1 VGEQRFPLTVRERV
15 PKVVPSGFLFVY
27 ETGIVRATQEM
38 PDSLAPVGALSGFS
52 QSVRRRMAR
61 VPDKYRAYLLA
72 PPALF
77 VFLCLWQLLV
87 TVGSYP
93 TFILPAPAI
102 VFRKFV
108 VALTDGTLL
117 HHALATLREV
127 LLGLGLGLSV
137 ATCLGYVF
145 AKSKSLERLLSP
157 YIVASQ
163 SMPIVA
169 LAPLLVIWFGFGT
182 LSKVIVC
189 ALTVF
194 FPVLINTIVGLRSV
208 DENLVELMRSYG
220 ASRRQMI
227 TMLEIPAALPVLLGG
242 LKIGVTLSV
251 IGAVVGEFVAADEGL
266 GFLVNLSRGLF
277 DTPMMFVALFA
288 LVIIALSLYGG
299 VVLLESRLLSW
310 RRIN

>member
-1 VGEQRFPLTVRERV
+1 MRVGT
-15 PKVVPSGFLFVY
+15 K
-27 ETGIVRATQEM
+27 RATREM
-38 PDSLAPVGALSGFS
+38 TDSLAPVGEFGDRLAS
-52 QSVRRRMAR
+52 QRIRPRRI
-61 VPDKYRAYLLA
+61 PDRYRAYLLA
-72 PPALF
+72 PPALL
-77 VFLCLWQLLV
+77 VFLVLWQLLV
-87 TVGSYP
+87 TLGSYP

-108 VALTDGTLL
+108 LAATDGTLL
-117 HHALATLREV
+117 RHAWATLREV
-127 LLGLGLGLSV
+127 FLGLGLGLAA
-137 ATCLGYVF
+137 ATSLGYVF
-145 AKSKSLERLLSP
+145 AKSKPLERLLSP

-163 SMPIVA
+163 SIPIVA

-208 DENLVELMRSYG
+208 DENLVDLMRSYG
-220 ASRRQMI
+220 ATRRQMFA
-227 TMLEIPAALPVLLGG
+227 MLEIPAALPVLLGG

-288 LVIIALSLYGG
+288 LVMIALSLYGC
-299 VVLLESRLLSW
+299 VVLLENRLLSW
-310 RRIN
+310 RRIEQ

>member
-1 VGEQRFPLTVRERV
+1 M
-15 PKVVPSGFLFVY
+15 
-27 ETGIVRATQEM
+27 ETSQEM
-38 PDSLAPVGALSGFS
+38 ADPLATAGAFS
-52 QSVRRRMAR
+52 RGAEAVKRTLAR
-61 VPDKYRAYLLA
+61 VPERYRAYLLA
-72 PPALF
+72 PPALL

-87 TVGSYP
+87 TLGSYP
-93 TFILPAPAI
+93 TFVLPAPM
-102 VFRKFV
+102 VVYRKFLL
-108 VALTDGTLL
+108 ALSDGTLL
-117 HHALATLREV
+117 HHAWATLREV
-127 LLGLGLGLSV
+127 LIGLALGLSV
-137 ATCLGYVF
+137 ATSLGYVF
-145 AKSKSLERLLSP
+145 AKSKPIERLISP

-163 SMPIVA
+163 SIPIVA

-208 DENLVELMRSYG
+208 DENLIDLMRSYG
-220 ASRRQMI
+220 ATRQQMF

-288 LVIIALSLYGG
+288 LVIIALSLYGC

-310 RRIN
+310 RRIE

>member
-1 VGEQRFPLTVRERV
+1 MQVRTDTTETSREMADSPAPAGAFSRGTRTVKRT
-15 PKVVPSGFLFVY
+15 L
-27 ETGIVRATQEM
+27 
-38 PDSLAPVGALSGFS
+38 
-52 QSVRRRMAR
+52 AR
-61 VPDKYRAYLLA
+61 VPQRYRAYLLA
-72 PPALF
+72 PPALLI
-77 VFLCLWQLLV
+77 FLCLWQLLV
-87 TVGSYP
+87 TLGSYP
-93 TFILPAPAI
+93 TFVLPAPTV

-108 VALTDGTLL
+108 VAASDGTLL
-117 HHALATLREV
+117 HHAWATLREV
-127 LLGLGLGLSV
+127 LIGLALGLSV

-145 AKSKSLERLLSP
+145 AKSKPIERLVSP

-163 SMPIVA
+163 SIPIVA

-208 DENLVELMRSYG
+208 DENLVDLMRSYG
-220 ASRRQMI
+220 ATRRQMF

-288 LVIIALSLYGG
+288 LVIIALSLYGC
-299 VVLLESRLLSW
+299 VVLVESRLLSW
-310 RRIN
+310 RRIK

>member
-1 VGEQRFPLTVRERV
+1 M
-15 PKVVPSGFLFVY
+15 SG
-27 ETGIVRATQEM
+27 
-38 PDSLAPVGALSGFS
+38 SLAPVGVLSGFS
-52 QSVRRRMAR
+52 QSLRSSLSQI
-61 VPDKYRAYLLA
+61 PDKYRAYLLA
-72 PPALF
+72 PPALLA
-77 VFLCLWQLLV
+77 FLCLWQLLV

-108 VALTDGTLL
+108 VAVSDGTLL
-117 HHALATLREV
+117 HHARATLREV
-127 LLGLGLGLSV
+127 LLGLALGLSV
-137 ATCLGYVF
+137 ATCLGYIF

-208 DENLVELMRSYG
+208 DENLVDLMRSYG
-220 ASRRQMI
+220 ATRRQMF

-277 DTPMMFVALFA
+277 DTPMMFVALFV
-288 LVIIALSLYGG
+288 LVIIALSLYGC

-310 RRIN
+310 RRIK

>member
-1 VGEQRFPLTVRERV
+1 M
-15 PKVVPSGFLFVY
+15 
-27 ETGIVRATQEM
+27 RAAQEM
-38 PDSLAPVGALSGFS
+38 SDSLTPAGVASGFS
-52 QSVRRRMAR
+52 PSLRRRLSQI
-61 VPDKYRAYLLA
+61 PDKYRAYLLA
-72 PPALF
+72 PPALLA
-77 VFLCLWQLLV
+77 FLCLWQLLL

-102 VFRKFV
+102 VFRRFV
-108 VALTDGTLL
+108 VALGDGTLL
-117 HHALATLREV
+117 HHAWATVREV
-127 LLGLGLGLSV
+127 LLGLALGLSV
-137 ATCLGYVF
+137 ATCLGYIF

-189 ALTVF
+189 TLTVF

-208 DENLVELMRSYG
+208 DENLVDLMRSYS
-220 ASRRQMI
+220 ATRRQMF

-288 LVIIALSLYGG
+288 LVIIALSLYGC
-299 VVLLESRLLSW
+299 VVLLEGRLLSW
-310 RRIN
+310 RRIK

>member
-1 VGEQRFPLTVRERV
+1 MGTSREMAD
-15 PKVVPSGFLFVY
+15 L
-27 ETGIVRATQEM
+27 
-38 PDSLAPVGALSGFS
+38 LAPAGAFS
-52 QSVRRRMAR
+52 RGAGAVKRTLAR
-61 VPDKYRAYLLA
+61 VPERYRAYLLA
-72 PPALF
+72 PPALL

-87 TVGSYP
+87 TLGSYP
-93 TFILPAPAI
+93 TFVLPAPMV

-108 VALTDGTLL
+108 LAASDGTLL
-117 HHALATLREV
+117 HHAWATLREV
-127 LLGLGLGLSV
+127 LIGLALGLSV

-145 AKSKSLERLLSP
+145 AKSKPIERLVSP

-163 SMPIVA
+163 SIPIVA

-208 DENLVELMRSYG
+208 DENLIDLMRSYG
-220 ASRRQMI
+220 ATRRQMF
-227 TMLEIPAALPVLLGG
+227 TMLEIPAALPVLLGA

-288 LVIIALSLYGG
+288 LVIIALSLYGCI
-299 VVLLESRLLSW
+299 VLLESRLLSW
-310 RRIN
+310 RRTK

>member
-1 VGEQRFPLTVRERV
+1 MSDLPTPAG
-15 PKVVPSGFLFVY
+15 VV
-27 ETGIVRATQEM
+27 
-38 PDSLAPVGALSGFS
+38 SGFS
-52 QSVRRRMAR
+52 QSLRRRLSQI
-61 VPDKYRAYLLA
+61 PDKYRAYLLA
-72 PPALF
+72 PPALLA
-77 VFLCLWQLLV
+77 FLCVWQLLV

-108 VALTDGTLL
+108 VAAFDGTLL
-117 HHALATLREV
+117 HHAWATVREV
-127 LLGLGLGLSV
+127 LLGLALGLSV
-137 ATCLGYVF
+137 ATCLGYIF

-157 YIVASQ
+157 YIIASQ

-208 DENLVELMRSYG
+208 DENLVDLMRSYG
-220 ASRRQMI
+220 ATRRQMF

-277 DTPMMFVALFA
+277 DTPMMFVALFV
-288 LVIIALSLYGG
+288 LVIIALSLYGC

-310 RRIN
+310 RRIK

>member
-1 VGEQRFPLTVRERV
+1 M
-15 PKVVPSGFLFVY
+15 S
-27 ETGIVRATQEM
+27 
-38 PDSLAPVGALSGFS
+38 DSLTPAGVVSGLS
-52 QSVRRRMAR
+52 QSLRRRLGQI
-61 VPDKYRAYLLA
+61 PDRYHAYLLA
-72 PPALF
+72 PPALLA
-77 VFLCLWQLLV
+77 FLCLWQLLV
-87 TVGSYP
+87 SVGSYP

-108 VALTDGTLL
+108 AAVADGTLL
-117 HHALATLREV
+117 HHAWATLREV
-127 LLGLGLGLSV
+127 LLGLALGLSV

-208 DENLVELMRSYG
+208 DENLVDLMRSYG
-220 ASRRQMI
+220 ATRRQMFTI
-227 TMLEIPAALPVLLGG
+227 LEIPAALPVLLGG

-277 DTPMMFVALFA
+277 DTPMMFVALFV
-288 LVIIALSLYGG
+288 LVIIALSLYGC
-299 VVLLESRLLSW
+299 VVLLENRLLSW
-310 RRIN
+310 RHIK

>member
-1 VGEQRFPLTVRERV
+1 MKT
-15 PKVVPSGFLFVY
+15 
-27 ETGIVRATQEM
+27 TQELT
-38 PDSLAPVGALSGFS
+38 DQLAQVGGLSGDAAS
-52 QSVRRRMAR
+52 PKRRPTR

-72 PPALF
+72 PPALLA
-77 VFLCLWQLLV
+77 FLCLWQLLV
-87 TVGSYP
+87 TLRSYP
-93 TFILPAPAI
+93 TFILPAPAV
-102 VFRKFV
+102 VFHKFV
-108 VALTDGTLL
+108 LAATDGTLL
-117 HHALATLREV
+117 HHAWATLREV
-127 LLGLGLGLSV
+127 ILGLALGLSV

-163 SMPIVA
+163 AIPIVA

-194 FPVLINTIVGLRSV
+194 FPVLISTIVGLRSV
-208 DENLVELMRSYG
+208 DEKLVDLMRSYG
-220 ASRRQMI
+220 ATRRQTF
-227 TMLEIPAALPVLLGG
+227 TMLEVPAALPVLLGG

-277 DTPMMFVALFA
+277 DTPMMFVALFS
-288 LVIIALSLYGG
+288 LVVIALSLYGC
-299 VVLLESRLLSW
+299 VVLLENRLLSW
-310 RRIN
+310 RRIE

>member
-1 VGEQRFPLTVRERV
+1 MSDSPTPIG
-15 PKVVPSGFLFVY
+15 VV
-27 ETGIVRATQEM
+27 
-38 PDSLAPVGALSGFS
+38 SGFS
-52 QSVRRRMAR
+52 QSLRRHLSQI
-61 VPDKYRAYLLA
+61 PDRYHAYLLA
-72 PPALF
+72 PPALLA
-77 VFLCLWQLLV
+77 FLCLWQLLV

-102 VFRKFV
+102 VFRKLV
-108 VALTDGTLL
+108 VALADGTLS
-117 HHALATLREV
+117 HHAWATLREV
-127 LLGLGLGLSV
+127 LLGLALGLSV
-137 ATCLGYVF
+137 ATCLGYIF

-208 DENLVELMRSYG
+208 DENLVDLMRSYG
-220 ASRRQMI
+220 ATRRQMF

-277 DTPMMFVALFA
+277 DTPMMFVALFV
-288 LVIIALSLYGG
+288 LVIIALSLYGC
-299 VVLLESRLLSW
+299 VVLLENRLLSW
-310 RRIN
+310 RHIK

>member
-1 VGEQRFPLTVRERV
+1 MGTSREM
-15 PKVVPSGFLFVY
+15 
-27 ETGIVRATQEM
+27 A
-38 PDSLAPVGALSGFS
+38 DSLATAGALSRSTGA
-52 QSVRRRMAR
+52 VKRTLAR
-61 VPDKYRAYLLA
+61 VPERYRAYLLA
-72 PPALF
+72 PPALL
-77 VFLCLWQLLV
+77 VFLGLWQLLV
-87 TVGSYP
+87 TLGSYP
-93 TFILPAPAI
+93 TFVLPAPM
-102 VFRKFV
+102 VVYRKFLL
-108 VALTDGTLL
+108 AISDGTLL
-117 HHALATLREV
+117 HHARATLREV
-127 LLGLGLGLSV
+127 LIGLALGLSV
-137 ATCLGYVF
+137 ATSLGYVF
-145 AKSKSLERLLSP
+145 AKSKPIERLVSP

-163 SMPIVA
+163 SIPIVA

-208 DENLVELMRSYG
+208 DENLIDLMRSYG
-220 ASRRQMI
+220 ATRRQMF

-288 LVIIALSLYGG
+288 LVIIALSLYGC

-310 RRIN
+310 RRVR

>member
-1 VGEQRFPLTVRERV
+1 
-15 PKVVPSGFLFVY
+15 
-27 ETGIVRATQEM
+27 
-38 PDSLAPVGALSGFS
+38 
-52 QSVRRRMAR
+52 MAQ
-61 VPDKYRAYLLA
+61 VPDRYRAYLLA
-72 PPALF
+72 PPALL

-102 VFRKFV
+102 VFRKFI
-108 VALTDGTLL
+108 VALTDGTLQ
-117 HHALATLREV
+117 HHAMATLREV
-127 LLGLGLGLSV
+127 LLGLALGLSV

-208 DENLVELMRSYG
+208 DENLVDLMRSYG
-220 ASRRQMI
+220 ANRRQMF

-277 DTPMMFVALFA
+277 DTPMMFVALFS
-288 LVIIALSLYGG
+288 LVIIAVSLYGG

-310 RRIN
+310 RRIM

>member
-1 VGEQRFPLTVRERV
+1 LHMRIGT
-15 PKVVPSGFLFVY
+15 
-27 ETGIVRATQEM
+27 TRATQDLA
-38 PDSLAPVGALSGFS
+38 DSLAPAQELRDGHVS
-52 QSVRRRMAR
+52 QRRRPGR
-61 VPDKYRAYLLA
+61 IPDRYRAYLLA
-72 PPALF
+72 PPALLI
-77 VFLCLWQLLV
+77 FLVLWQLLV
-87 TVGSYP
+87 TLGSYP

-108 VALTDGTLL
+108 LVATDGTLL
-117 HHALATLREV
+117 HHAWATLREV
-127 LLGLGLGLSV
+127 FLGLGLGLTA
-137 ATCLGYVF
+137 ATSLGYVF
-145 AKSKSLERLLSP
+145 AKSKPLERLLSP

-163 SMPIVA
+163 SIPIVA

-208 DENLVELMRSYG
+208 DENLVDLMRSYG
-220 ASRRQMI
+220 ATRRQMFA
-227 TMLEIPAALPVLLGG
+227 MLEIPAALPVLLGG

-288 LVIIALSLYGG
+288 LVMIALSLYGC
-299 VVLLESRLLSW
+299 VVLLENRLLSW
-310 RRIN
+310 RRIEQ

>member
-1 VGEQRFPLTVRERV
+1 M
-15 PKVVPSGFLFVY
+15 S
-27 ETGIVRATQEM
+27 
-38 PDSLAPVGALSGFS
+38 DSPRPVGVVSGFS
-52 QSVRRRMAR
+52 QPLRKRLSQI
-61 VPDKYRAYLLA
+61 PDRYHAYLLA
-72 PPALF
+72 PPALLA
-77 VFLCLWQLLV
+77 FLCLWQLLV

-102 VFRKFV
+102 VFRKLV
-108 VALTDGTLL
+108 VALVDGTLL
-117 HHALATLREV
+117 YHAWATLREV
-127 LLGLGLGLSV
+127 LLGLALGLSV
-137 ATCLGYVF
+137 ATCLGYIF
-145 AKSKSLERLLSP
+145 AKYKSLERLLSP

-208 DENLVELMRSYG
+208 DENLVDLMRSYG
-220 ASRRQMI
+220 ATRRKMF

-277 DTPMMFVALFA
+277 DTPMMFVALFV
-288 LVIIALSLYGG
+288 LVIIALSLYGC
-299 VVLLESRLLSW
+299 VVLLENRLLSW
-310 RRIN
+310 RHIK

>member
-1 VGEQRFPLTVRERV
+1 MRATGEMSGPLT
-15 PKVVPSGFLFVY
+15 P
-27 ETGIVRATQEM
+27 TGTI
-38 PDSLAPVGALSGFS
+38 SGFS
-52 QSVRRRMAR
+52 PWLRRRLSQI
-61 VPDKYRAYLLA
+61 PDKYRAYLLT
-72 PPALF
+72 PPALLA
-77 VFLCLWQLLV
+77 FLCLWQLLV

-108 VALTDGTLL
+108 AVLADGTLL
-117 HHALATLREV
+117 HHTWATVREV
-127 LLGLGLGLSV
+127 LLGLALGLSV

-145 AKSKSLERLLSP
+145 AKSKPLERLLSP

-194 FPVLINTIVGLRSV
+194 FPVLVNTIVGLRSV
-208 DENLVELMRSYG
+208 DENLVDLMRSYQ
-220 ASRRQMI
+220 ATRRQMFA
-227 TMLEIPAALPVLLGG
+227 MLEIPAALPVLLGG

-277 DTPMMFVALFA
+277 DTPMMFVALFVLA
-288 LVIIALSLYGG
+288 IIALSLYGC
-299 VVLLESRLLSW
+299 VVLLENRLLSW
-310 RRIN
+310 QRIK

>member
-1 VGEQRFPLTVRERV
+1 MRTAQEMTDPLTPVETI
-15 PKVVPSGFLFVY
+15 SGNAGTLRK
-27 ETGIVRATQEM
+27 G
-38 PDSLAPVGALSGFS
+38 LSRIPG
-52 QSVRRRMAR
+52 
-61 VPDKYRAYLLA
+61 KYHAYLLA
-72 PPALF
+72 PPALL

-87 TVGSYP
+87 MLGSYP

-108 VALTDGTLL
+108 LALTDGTLL
-117 HHALATLREV
+117 HHARATLREV
-127 LLGLGLGLSV
+127 LLGLAVGLSA

-145 AKSKSLERLLSP
+145 AKSKSMERLLSP

-163 SMPIVA
+163 SIPIVA

-189 ALTVF
+189 ALIVF

-208 DENLVELMRSYG
+208 DENLVDLMRSYG
-220 ASRRQMI
+220 ATRRQMF

-299 VVLLESRLLSW
+299 VVLLENRLLSW
-310 RRIN
+310 RRIE

>member
-1 VGEQRFPLTVRERV
+1 M
-15 PKVVPSGFLFVY
+15 SG
-27 ETGIVRATQEM
+27 
-38 PDSLAPVGALSGFS
+38 SLAPVGVLSGFS
-52 QSVRRRMAR
+52 QSLRSSLSQI
-61 VPDKYRAYLLA
+61 PDKYRAYLLA
-72 PPALF
+72 PPALLA
-77 VFLCLWQLLV
+77 FLCLWQLLV

-108 VALTDGTLL
+108 VAVSDGTLL
-117 HHALATLREV
+117 HHARATLREV
-127 LLGLGLGLSV
+127 LLGLALGLSV
-137 ATCLGYVF
+137 ATCLGYIF

-208 DENLVELMRSYG
+208 DENLVDLMRSYR
-220 ASRRQMI
+220 ATRRQMF

-277 DTPMMFVALFA
+277 DTPMMFVALFV
-288 LVIIALSLYGG
+288 LVIIALSLYGC

-310 RRIN
+310 RRIK